1 MTEYRIADLARVS
14 GVTSRNIRAYRE
26 RGLLD
31 PPRRQGREAY
41 YDDRHLAQLEVINQ
55 LLAKGFTSAHIAT
68 FIDGIRQGHD
78 LSEVLGVP
86 PVEAAGGV
94 ALDALTAAAQRAV
107 RYGLG
112 RVVDGRVVITDP
124 AIARALAAAEDPEYW
139 LTVMTEVLDTT
150 GEVIDDLALR
160 TVAVLRS
167 GAMSGSDRDGIEHIT
182 KRALLSRLQTTFDE
196 HVTQQLSEYEAS

>member
-55 LLAKGFTSAHIAT
+55 LLAKGFTSAHITT
-68 FIDGIRQGHD
+68 FIDGIRQGQD
-78 LSEVLGVP
+78 LSEVLGVQ
-86 PVEAAGGV
+86 PVEAAGEV
-94 ALDALTAAAQRAV
+94 ALDGLTTAAKRAV

-124 AIARALAAAEDPEYW
+124 AIARALAAADDPECW
-139 LTVMTEVLDTT
+139 LRVMTEVLDTT

-167 GAMSGSDRDGIEHIT
+167 GAVSGSDRDGIEHIT

-196 HVTQQLSEYEAS
+196 HVTQHLSEYEAS